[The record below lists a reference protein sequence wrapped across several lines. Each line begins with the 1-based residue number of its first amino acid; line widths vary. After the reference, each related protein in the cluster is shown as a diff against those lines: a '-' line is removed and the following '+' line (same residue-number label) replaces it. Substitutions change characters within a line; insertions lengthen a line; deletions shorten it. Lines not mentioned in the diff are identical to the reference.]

1 MDNSILSI
9 KMEVSN
15 LKKQQSVHD
24 SENLQ
29 SIEVEA
35 SQIDRLLSVA
45 MKAKELEKALVPKH
59 RKRVEV
65 ATYIE
70 TYLKN
75 YVPSRADVRV
85 LLEWGQD
92 DAEILC
98 DTSSF
103 AQMLDKVLSNCVDYA
118 DENSNIVVRHAT
130 QGSGNSLIEIFKL
143 SITWKQNQNP
153 ELN

>member
-1 MDNSILSI
+1 MSEYDSKRLLWLENMSRYLKHEMDNSILSI

-15 LKKQQSVHD
+15 LNKQQSVHD

-45 MKAKELEKALVPKH
+45 MKAKELEKALVPKD

-85 LLEWGQD
+85 LLE
-92 DAEILC
+92 
-98 DTSSF
+98 
-103 AQMLDKVLSNCVDYA
+103 
-118 DENSNIVVRHAT
+118 
-130 QGSGNSLIEIFKL
+130 
-143 SITWKQNQNP
+143 
-153 ELN
+153 